1 MSDYFHPKFP
11 DSNSLRAQAKK
22 RMPAFAFEYLE
33 GGCIDENGL
42 QRNANELQ
50 DVRLRSQLLTP
61 SVTPDTSVELFGD
74 TYAAPFGVAPVGLQG
89 LMWPNAPEIL
99 AKAAAKQ
106 NIPYVLSTVSS
117 SSLERIAEVSE
128 GKAWFQLYNPTD
140 DATREDLLQRIKAAG
155 YKNIMVTVDV
165 PTFGYRVNDIKNGLS
180 MPPKMNLKNI
190 IEMAKNPAWLL
201 ATAKAGEPQMETLK
215 PYMPPGMPADQL
227 ASFMNNTVMGP
238 VDADALQVLRD
249 KWDGNLIIKGVV
261 NADDVAK
268 AISIG
273 ADGVVLSNH
282 GARQLDCGESSICG
296 LQQLQGQYKDKIKL
310 LFDSGVRSGTDVAA
324 AMASGADFT
333 FLGRT
338 FVYAVAALGEKGGEH
353 AINMLLKQYIQVMS
367 QLKCAHSHDL
377 PNFLAK

>member
-11 DSNSLRAQAKK
+11 DSNSLRIQAKK

-61 SVTPDTSVELFGD
+61 SVTPDTSVELFGE

-140 DATREDLLQRIKAAG
+140 DATREDLLKRIKAAG

-190 IEMAKNPAWLL
+190 IEMVKNPAWLL
-201 ATAKAGEPQMETLK
+201 ATARAGEPQMETLK

-238 VDADALQVLRD
+238 VDADALQMLRD

-261 NADDVAK
+261 NADDVAR
-268 AISIG
+268 AVSIG

-282 GARQLDCGESSICG
+282 GARQLDCGESSITG

-367 QLKCAHSHDL
+367 QLKCARSDDL